1 MLPSVLRIS
10 NRVLPAILT
19 ISRNESIAVGSVR
32 PGMILKIEGAYVEVK
47 KYDHKKEGRGG
58 AMGAIEYVDLNSSKI
73 GRVKL
78 GVQQRMDKPDLTK
91 IKLSVQYIDKEKG
104 VIVAAD
110 ENYEQHEIPLKLAQ
124 GAEGFLEPSTTIGL
138 SLDGDVAVKIALPT
152 NVITQIKKQ

>member
-1 MLPSVLRIS
+1 
-10 NRVLPAILT
+10 
-19 ISRNESIAVGSVR
+19 
-32 PGMILKIEGAYVEVK
+32 MILKIEGAYVEVK